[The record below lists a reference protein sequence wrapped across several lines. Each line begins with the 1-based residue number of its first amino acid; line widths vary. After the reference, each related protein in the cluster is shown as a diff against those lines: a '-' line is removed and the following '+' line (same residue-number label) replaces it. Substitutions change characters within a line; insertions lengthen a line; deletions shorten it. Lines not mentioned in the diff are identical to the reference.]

1 MSLEDFFFYLP
12 AYGSIALLVAGAAA
26 SWLAWRLLAAH
37 REKRRQSKPVEN
49 LPKT

>member
-12 AYGSIALLVAGAAA
+12 AYGSIALLAAGAAA

-37 REKRRQSKPVEN
+37 RQKRRQPKHVGNS
-49 LPKT
+49 PKT